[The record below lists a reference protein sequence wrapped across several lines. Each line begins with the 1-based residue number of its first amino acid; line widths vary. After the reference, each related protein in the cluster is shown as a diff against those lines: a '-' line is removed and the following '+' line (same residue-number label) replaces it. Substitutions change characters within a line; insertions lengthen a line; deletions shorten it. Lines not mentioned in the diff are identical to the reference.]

1 MTALVYRL
9 AQGLGLH
16 RDGEKPGLGPFETEV
31 RRRLWWYIYL
41 LDSQTS
47 EHQARSPQIYE
58 GTYDTEFPLNVN
70 DDDLSPEATV
80 PFQEREGFTEMTF
93 CLIRCEINVR
103 YRRILKGIMP
113 GLGPTRLSVEDTAH
127 ALTETST
134 FIENKRLKYCD
145 LSVAIQ
151 WVAATITRIALARSW
166 LVAHLS
172 LIGSDDLS
180 SDLWQ
185 QDWPPRVWVL
195 WKPLSRLM
203 ERVTARRA
211 NDIST
216 GNPQQL
222 PVSFL
227 PDFTHIPSTWASQQ
241 PETSTTGASDPGSDT
256 LVMEMYRDIVRD
268 MTID

>member
-1 MTALVYRL
+1 MASSPPF
-9 AQGLGLH
+9 AH
-16 RDGEKPGLGPFETEV
+16 RV
-31 RRRLWWYIYL
+31 
-41 LDSQTS
+41 
-47 EHQARSPQIYE
+47 
-58 GTYDTEFPLNVN
+58 
-70 DDDLSPEATV
+70 
-80 PFQEREGFTEMTF
+80 
-93 CLIRCEINVR
+93 
-103 YRRILKGIMP
+103 
-113 GLGPTRLSVEDTAH
+113 
-127 ALTETST
+127 
-134 FIENKRLKYCD
+134 
-145 LSVAIQ
+145 
-151 WVAATITRIALARSW
+151 
-166 LVAHLS
+166 
-172 LIGSDDLS
+172 DDLS

>member
-1 MTALVYRL
+1 MGRCNNNENRISPIMASSPPF
-9 AQGLGLH
+9 AH
-16 RDGEKPGLGPFETEV
+16 RV
-31 RRRLWWYIYL
+31 
-41 LDSQTS
+41 
-47 EHQARSPQIYE
+47 
-58 GTYDTEFPLNVN
+58 
-70 DDDLSPEATV
+70 
-80 PFQEREGFTEMTF
+80 
-93 CLIRCEINVR
+93 
-103 YRRILKGIMP
+103 
-113 GLGPTRLSVEDTAH
+113 
-127 ALTETST
+127 
-134 FIENKRLKYCD
+134 
-145 LSVAIQ
+145 
-151 WVAATITRIALARSW
+151 
-166 LVAHLS
+166 
-172 LIGSDDLS
+172 DDLS